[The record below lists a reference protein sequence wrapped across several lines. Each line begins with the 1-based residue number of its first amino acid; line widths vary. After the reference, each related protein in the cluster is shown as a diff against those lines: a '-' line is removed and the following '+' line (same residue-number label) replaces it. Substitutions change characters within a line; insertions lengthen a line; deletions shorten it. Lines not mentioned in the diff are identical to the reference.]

1 MKLKSGIFC
10 VLFIGFRLSCSGL
23 SIIDSLKS
31 VLNNPDPSQRINA
44 YLRLADVYQSINSD
58 SSMKYGRAALELAKK
73 IGSKEFEGY
82 ALNSIGN
89 VFLSKSEYNDA
100 LKNYFES
107 EKIFEVLNKAYGRTI
122 VINNIGTIYEI
133 QDLFDKALNQ
143 YVIALKISENAGH
156 KDHVASSLNHLGS
169 LYYYNKDTLKALEY
183 FRKSLNVYQV
193 LNDMPNAMNA
203 LNNVGIIYQELGNYE
218 EALQSLLPPLR
229 YSQKIGDAKGT
240 AQSYHNIALVYK
252 DMKQD
257 KNALFYLD
265 SALAEVKKIKDY
277 KDMIDIYSSLSEIYK
292 TQNNYVK
299 AFEYYTLSVGSKD
312 SVFGQERDR
321 QFIEMNTKYQTEKK
335 EAENKILKTEGEKQ
349 KAITTGIAIGLI
361 LAMALAFFIF
371 RGYRQKQKANILL
384 NAQNI
389 EINDKKNIIEQK
401 NRIVEAQHKDITD
414 SIRYSKRIQD
424 ATLPPDKLWQE
435 TLPESFVYFMPKD
448 ILSGDFYW
456 MEETDKFIF
465 TAVADCTGHGVPGAL
480 MSIINYNLLNKAL
493 LEKGFTDPADILNSV
508 NAGLTVALH
517 QSGKEAAV
525 KDGMD
530 ITLISINKKTKEVV
544 FAGAINSI
552 YVISNNEIIE
562 YDGNKFPVGAFIEE
576 KPQSFT
582 SQKLN
587 TKKNDT
593 VYLFTD
599 GFADQ
604 FGGLKGKKL
613 KYKLF
618 KDILLEASSHKI
630 TEQKEKINKRFTE
643 WKGNFEQIDDVCVIG
658 IKV

>member
-1 MKLKSGIFC
+1 MLHKNFIVFVILAFSNL
-10 VLFIGFRLSCSGL
+10 LFSSPEL
-23 SIIDSLKS
+23 DSLKS
-31 VLNNPDPSQRINA
+31 VLAKASLKERIVISIK
-44 YLRLADVYQSINSD
+44 LSDVYLPLNSD
-58 SSMKYGRAALELAKK
+58 SSMKYAKQAFEFAKLNEFKGFQAAALMCK
-73 IGSKEFEGY
+73 
-82 ALNSIGN
+82 GN
-89 VFLSKSEYNDA
+89 AFLIRGEYTNA
-100 LKNYFES
+100 LKNYIES
-107 EKIFEVLNKAYGRTI
+107 EKLYESENDIAGKLTVLNNLGL
-122 VINNIGTIYEI
+122 VYEY
-133 QDLFDKALNQ
+133 QNLFDKALIQ
-143 YVIALKISENAGH
+143 YESALKIAKEIGDKPH
-156 KDHVASSLNHLGS
+156 IASSLGHIGS
-169 LYYYNKDTLKALEY
+169 LYYIKKDTLKALEY
-183 FRKSLNVYQV
+183 FQKSLKIYQEINDLPNV
-193 LNDMPNAMNA
+193 MNA
-203 LNNVGIIYQELGNYE
+203 LNNVGIILQELGKFE
-218 EALQSLLPPLR
+218 EALQHLKPPLFH
-229 YSQKIGDAKGT
+229 SKKMGDKKGT
-240 AQSYHNIALVYK
+240 SQSFHNVALVYK
-252 DMKQD
+252 DMKD
-257 KNALFYLD
+257 DVNAIRYLD
-265 SALAEVKKIKDY
+265 SAVLVAKEIKDY
-277 KDMIDIYSSLSEIYK
+277 DDLIEIYSTISEIYK
-292 TQNNYVK
+292 VQNNYIK
-299 AFEYYTLSVGSKD
+299 AFEYFQLSVGSKD
-312 SVFGQERDR
+312 SLFSQARDK
-321 QFIEMNTKYQTEKK
+321 QFIEMNTKYQSEKK

-349 KAITTGIAIGLI
+349 KAINTAITVGLI
-361 LAMALAFFIF
+361 LLAALAFFIF

-401 NRIVEAQHKDITD
+401 NRIVEAQNKDITD

-424 ATLPPDKLWQE
+424 ATLPPDKLWEE

-456 MEETDKFIF
+456 LEETDKHIF
-465 TAVADCTGHGVPGAL
+465 VAVADCTGHGVPGAL

-493 LEKGFTDPADILNSV
+493 LEKGLSDPAEILNSV

-530 ITLISINKKTKEVV
+530 ITLISINKKTKEVT

-552 YVISNNEIIE
+552 YVISNNEITE

-587 TKKNDT
+587 TKKDDT

-618 KDILLEASSHKI
+618 KDILMDASSHKI
-630 TEQKEKINKRFTE
+630 TEQKEKIHNRFTE

-658 IKV
+658 IRV